1 MSNID
6 NSFSSLVAKLN
17 EMSET
22 DEKANKHK
30 EIKVIKKQNKSVNT
44 TTPK

>member
-22 DEKANKHK
+22 DEKANN
-30 EIKVIKKQNKSVNT
+30 VILKNKLFKYTDIIPPSI
-44 TTPK
+44 